1 MPDKSVRTAAYRLVR
16 LREYGLQ
23 EARTSSPRSLTEAD
37 AIRLAQQ
44 GNAMAF
50 ERVYR
55 LHCRRVYCLCL
66 RMVNNRTDAEDLTQ
80 EAFLQVL
87 RKVQTFRAES
97 RFSTWL
103 HRLTVNV
110 VLMRLRVRSLVDYSV
125 EQMSEQSEEKVG
137 PPREFGVSDLTLT
150 SVVDRLSLQRAVDQ
164 LAPGYKQVFILHD
177 VKGYGHNE
185 IAKLL
190 GCSLGNSKS
199 QLFKARMRLRELLKD
214 EVRNAELQKP
224 QVIGVAGIP

>member
-1 MPDKSVRTAAYRLVR
+1 MR
-16 LREYGLQ
+16 
-23 EARTSSPRSLTEAD
+23 EARTSSPNSLTEAD

-44 GNAMAF
+44 GNAVAF
-50 ERVYR
+50 ERLYQ

-80 EAFLQVL
+80 EAFLQVF
-87 RKVQTFRAES
+87 RKIHTFRAES

-103 HRLTVNV
+103 HRLTVNI

-125 EQMSEQSEEKVG
+125 EEMSEQSEETER
-137 PPREFGVSDLTLT
+137 PPREFGVCDLTLS

-190 GCSLGNSKS
+190 GCS
-199 QLFKARMRLRELLKD
+199 RETQS
-214 EVRNAELQKP
+214 RNCSRRGCGY
-224 QVIGVAGIP
+224 VNC